1 MHRTTDSVQ
10 VCHDDAILEAGW
22 GLLRKVMHGQPMD
35 ARGCFF
41 SGADL
46 VLQLVTQAV
55 LEKWPREDFVRM
67 ISNLLDE
74 IEKFR
79 HGAAPGNHEKVH

>member
-1 MHRTTDSVQ
+1 MDESVQ
-10 VCHDDAILEAGW
+10 VQHDDAILAAAW
-22 GLLRKVMHGQPMD
+22 GLLRKMMNGRPMD
-35 ARGCFF
+35 PHNCFF

-74 IEKFR
+74 IENFR
-79 HGAAPGNHEKVH
+79 HEADDPGKHEKVH

>member
-1 MHRTTDSVQ
+1 MRRMTDSVQ
-10 VCHDDAILEAGW
+10 VQHDDAILEAGW

-35 ARGCFF
+35 TRGCFF

-67 ISNLLDE
+67 ISNLMDE

-79 HGAAPGNHEKVH
+79 HETVPGKHERVH